1 MPSQSQP
8 NFVKKP
14 TEVVKDFQR
23 RNSIKDF
30 QRRTSIKDNQP
41 KLNKDIQ
48 PVISRKNKKRR
59 GDLSAKL

>member
-14 TEVVKDFQR
+14 TDVAKDIQR
-23 RNSIKDF
+23 RQSIKD
-30 QRRTSIKDNQP
+30 SQP